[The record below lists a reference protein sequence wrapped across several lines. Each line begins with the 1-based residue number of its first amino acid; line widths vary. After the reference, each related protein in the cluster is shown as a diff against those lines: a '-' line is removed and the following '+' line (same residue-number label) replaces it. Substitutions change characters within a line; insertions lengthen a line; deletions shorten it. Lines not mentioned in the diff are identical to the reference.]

1 MHLQAK
7 PRTTKDCW
15 RYRQPGERHGTDLLL
30 EPSEGVWL
38 CQCLDFRLL
47 AATVWENKPLSL
59 KPPCLWYLV
68 MGPLGINTNNTCP
81 VFLRGNGMCES
92 FVSLKVIGHF
102 SFTRK
107 QKTIQADRLKRGNL
121 LTREADESRQKILT
135 LAQLSRLFH
144 LSLRISMVAACSS
157 RHVSSQINI
166 QVKRKGAFLVASK
179 EVKLIHINSSHV
191 SIS

>member
-1 MHLQAK
+1 MRVLCK
-7 PRTTKDCW
+7 
-15 RYRQPGERHGTDLLL
+15 L
-30 EPSEGVWL
+30 ESYWT
-38 CQCLDFRLL
+38 FFFY
-47 AATVWENKPLSL
+47 K
-59 KPPCLWYLV
+59 
-68 MGPLGINTNNTCP
+68 
-81 VFLRGNGMCES
+81 
-92 FVSLKVIGHF
+92 
-102 SFTRK
+102 K

-157 RHVSSQINI
+157 RHVSSQIKI